1 MDEAAQR
8 ERRSPSGPCLSTRCA
23 AQANQTLTSDVHTS
37 MSWCGML
44 EQLAVGDHRHPADAR
59 SEGTL
64 EGSSDGNTGRDDS
77 VGDGGGAV
85 RNCAR
90 MPPAS
95 CAAESTAAAVTA
107 FTAVAATLTSLPLG
121 GFARRQ
127 PAAPAEDTRTCSFGH
142 QTSTSDFACA
152 VHIGRRQGAIRQH
165 LSRRAA
171 SSVCARATG
180 CDQGR

>member
-37 MSWCGML
+37 MSWCGVL

-59 SEGTL
+59 SEDTL
-64 EGSSDGNTGRDDS
+64 EGSRNGNTGRDDS

-95 CAAESTAAAVTA
+95 CAAEA
-107 FTAVAATLTSLPLG
+107 LLLPSLPSLPSLLPSPRFRLVALLADSLLLQQKTPGHARLG
-121 GFARRQ
+121 IRRQ
-127 PAAPAEDTRTCSFGH
+127 RLILLVPFT
-142 QTSTSDFACA
+142 
-152 VHIGRRQGAIRQH
+152 
-165 LSRRAA
+165 
-171 SSVCARATG
+171 
-180 CDQGR
+180 